1 MIEASEPSPTSPKAF
16 SRASAISASNLSST
30 CQDGTSMFCLEL
42 VSDTSKTYRSLGYV
56 LE

>member
-42 VSDTSKTYRSLGYV
+42 VSDTSKTYRSLGCV